1 MRQGDEDEEEEEGE
15 HSNELTALLSLER
28 CSNTT
33 IDRQRLS
40 LSLSLLAI
48 DCLPA
53 CLPMCVCTTM
63 VDGAKCCPTWPPLP
77 PPPPPPPPPVAY
89 SQK

>member
-1 MRQGDEDEEEEEGE
+1 MKRATATDVLLYIQIILDVVMRQGDEEEEEEEGE

-40 LSLSLLAI
+40 LSLSA
-48 DCLPA
+48 
-53 CLPMCVCTTM
+53 
-63 VDGAKCCPTWPPLP
+63 G
-77 PPPPPPPPPVAY
+77 Y
-89 SQK
+89 